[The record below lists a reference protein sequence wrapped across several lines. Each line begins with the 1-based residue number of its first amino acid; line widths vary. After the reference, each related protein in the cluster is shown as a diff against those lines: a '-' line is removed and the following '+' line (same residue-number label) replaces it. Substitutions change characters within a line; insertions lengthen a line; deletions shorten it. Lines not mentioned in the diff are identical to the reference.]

1 MVNDI
6 HKANGNNY
14 MAVRLIGADL
24 NRIECD
30 DNKIKHKKRTAAERS
45 FATQRDKKKHRDSN
59 EKRNKVA

>member
-30 DNKIKHKKRTAAERS
+30 DNKIKHKKKNCGRAFVRDTERQKK
-45 FATQRDKKKHRDSN
+45 TQRFK
-59 EKRNKVA
+59 